1 MEFGLGWG
9 NLKMG
14 MGSGGANRSPR
25 YLLRQNLASSSG
37 MDRDLMGIPAAAFLP
52 VHLHLI
58 NLGVVVSLWIFN
70 WCGSVTVN

>member
-25 YLLRQNLASSSG
+25 YLLRQNLASPSG
-37 MDRDLMGIPAAAFLP
+37 MDHDLMGIPAAAFLP